1 MGSRIVLDS
10 DSDKYQVRVHSAYQG
25 QIPVAAFAALDVHL
39 EETKFVVELG
49 STAEEQQKQ
58 AEIDAIKVQPE
69 WVTRNQ
75 FEKEDA
81 AQGAAANG
89 EDAKDAAAKPTAD
102 NEVQE
107 QYLQALLSALQ
118 KQQGGKKPE
127 DKKEEVAAD
136 VAAAVDDMFDEWED
150 V

>member
-1 MGSRIVLDS
+1 M
-10 DSDKYQVRVHSAYQG
+10 
-25 QIPVAAFAALDVHL
+25 HL

-49 STAEEQQKQ
+49 STAEQQQKQ